1 MVGDKE
7 ITFTRPVAT
16 VALLLLAACGTI
28 TPERAAQQCEKRAQA
43 AMGPQG
49 NVTVGVNS
57 QSGGFASGNITFS
70 SDYLAGRDPY
80 EVYRT
85 CVIDMTGQEPYRPP
99 VLY

>member
-1 MVGDKE
+1 M
-7 ITFTRPVAT
+7 RL
-16 VALLLLAACGTI
+16 ALASLLVLAACATV
-28 TPERAAQQCEKRAQA
+28 TPERAAQLCEERAQA

-49 NVTVGVNS
+49 TVTIGANS
-57 QSGGFASGNITFS
+57 QSGGFASGSITFS

>member
-1 MVGDKE
+1 M
-7 ITFTRPVAT
+7 RL
-16 VALLLLAACGTI
+16 ALASLLVLAACSTV
-28 TPERAAQQCEKRAQA
+28 TPERAAQRCEERAQA

>member
-1 MVGDKE
+1 M
-7 ITFTRPVAT
+7 RLAL
-16 VALLLLAACGTI
+16 ASLLLLAACGTI
-28 TPERAAQQCEKRAQA
+28 THERAAQQCEKRAQA

-57 QSGGFASGNITFS
+57 QSGGFTSGNITFS

>member
-1 MVGDKE
+1 M
-7 ITFTRPVAT
+7 RL
-16 VALLLLAACGTI
+16 ALASLLVLAACGTV
-28 TPERAAQQCEKRAQA
+28 TPERAAQRCEERAQA

-49 NVTVGVNS
+49 TVTVGVNS

-70 SDYLAGRDPY
+70 SDYLTGRDPY
-80 EVYRT
+80 EIYRT

>member
-1 MVGDKE
+1 
-7 ITFTRPVAT
+7 
-16 VALLLLAACGTI
+16 
-28 TPERAAQQCEKRAQA
+28 
-43 AMGPQG
+43 
-49 NVTVGVNS
+49 VNS

-70 SDYLAGRDPY
+70 SDYLTGRDPY